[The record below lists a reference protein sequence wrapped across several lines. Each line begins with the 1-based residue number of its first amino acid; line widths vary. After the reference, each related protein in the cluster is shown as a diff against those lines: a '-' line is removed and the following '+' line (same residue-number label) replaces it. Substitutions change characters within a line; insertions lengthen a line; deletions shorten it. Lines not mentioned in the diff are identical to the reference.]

1 MPLLRMALRIREE
14 IEEKIREQGRREY
27 RQEYIQRLH
36 EAVERFGYY
45 ASDGQQVLPLTPE
58 VKRFLDGDDEVE
70 DEPAWVIMARKW
82 RILEPK

>member
-27 RQEYIQRLH
+27 RREYNQRLC
-36 EAVERFGYY
+36 EALERFGFDD
-45 ASDGQQVLPLTPE
+45 ADGHRALAFTPE
-58 VKRFLDGDDEVE
+58 VEQFLAGEGE
-70 DEPAWVIMARKW
+70 GGSEPAWVIMARKW